1 MAGIVAGIVG
11 SIVAIVFGY
20 VGVFIG
26 LLQELPPPMIDVVIS
41 RFVLH
46 TAWGVIFGALYPKFY
61 DVVPG
66 KATSKGLCYGLLLY
80 LISSV
85 RAATLL
91 QPLRLSH
98 WQQIGSS
105 LDSSNLPAMALF
117 SGVSTRNNT
126 HLDRTE
132 LDVEGFGRVF
142 AEMVETRICT
152 VSPRIQ
158 RTRRSC
164 PQVRSVVR
172 SE

>member
-1 MAGIVAGIVG
+1 MRSDIVTGIMAGIVAGMVG

-91 QPLRLSH
+91 AAFTFVTLATDWVFVGFFQFASYGIIL
-98 WQQIGSS
+98 GS
-105 LDSSNLPAMALF
+105 LYKK
-117 SGVSTRNNT
+117 
-126 HLDRTE
+126 
-132 LDVEGFGRVF
+132 
-142 AEMVETRICT
+142 
-152 VSPRIQ
+152 
-158 RTRRSC
+158 
-164 PQVRSVVR
+164 
-172 SE
+172 